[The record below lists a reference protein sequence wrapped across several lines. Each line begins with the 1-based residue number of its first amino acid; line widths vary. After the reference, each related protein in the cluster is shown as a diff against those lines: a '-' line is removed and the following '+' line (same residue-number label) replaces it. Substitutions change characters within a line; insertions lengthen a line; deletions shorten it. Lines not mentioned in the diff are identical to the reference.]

1 MRRFH
6 PTVLPRIERRPVER
20 NPETQ
25 PEIARRQNR
34 EYNRRY
40 RDRLRRNTLLPLV
53 THIEFLNAMQAL
65 LTAQHNQLLE
75 RLERDLNS
83 GALVANEPGISQ
95 AAAMR
100 NYADIVWDQRQLDSN
115 PIFQL
120 LVQEA
125 ASRSYSNPNV
135 NMANVDSLMRQIV
148 PPQLPVQQSLE
159 TVDSESDEDSAAE
172 EN

>member
-1 MRRFH
+1 
-6 PTVLPRIERRPVER
+6 
-20 NPETQ
+20 
-25 PEIARRQNR
+25 
-34 EYNRRY
+34 
-40 RDRLRRNTLLPLV
+40 
-53 THIEFLNAMQAL
+53 MQAL